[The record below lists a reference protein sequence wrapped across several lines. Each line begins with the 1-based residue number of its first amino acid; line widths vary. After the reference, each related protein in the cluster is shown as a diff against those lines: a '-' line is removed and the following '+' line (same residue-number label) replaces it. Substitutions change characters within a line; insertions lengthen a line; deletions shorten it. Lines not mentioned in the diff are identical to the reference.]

1 MRETCDP
8 RVSIVMIT
16 YNRRDE
22 TLRTLARLTEL
33 PERPRIV
40 VVDNASTDG
49 TAEAVR
55 SRFAGT
61 TVVVVQVGT
70 NLGAAGRNLGVGQV
84 DTPYIAFCDDDTWW
98 DPGMLRRAAD
108 LFDAQPKVAVIM
120 GRTLVGPAETEDPI
134 CQELQRSPLPREEGM
149 PGPPLLGFMAG
160 VSVFRRSAFLEVGG
174 FAPLVF
180 LGGVEEWV
188 AVELAACGYWICYVP
203 ELIVHHYPSTAR
215 DSHSRRWQGI
225 RNSLWFLWLR
235 RPWAIALKR
244 TWWMAR
250 TVHRDQYALRGF
262 VAALAGLPRL
272 LPRRRVVPPAVERSL
287 RLLDLSPMAPKAH
300 RSLSRPGAR

>member
-1 MRETCDP
+1 MTESCDP
-8 RVSIVMIT
+8 RVSVVMIT

-22 TLRTLARLTEL
+22 TLRTLARLAEL
-33 PERPRIV
+33 PEQPRIV

-49 TAEAVR
+49 TVEAIR
-55 SRFAGT
+55 SRFGGAD
-61 TVVVVQVGT
+61 VELVEAGT
-70 NLGAAGRNLGVGQV
+70 NLGAAGRNLGVGRV
-84 DTPYIAFCDDDTWW
+84 ETPYIAFCDDDTWW

-108 LFDAQPKVAVIM
+108 LLDAQPKLAVIM
-120 GRTLVGPAETEDPI
+120 GRTLVGPEQTEDPI

-174 FAPLVF
+174 FDPLVF
-180 LGGVEEWV
+180 ISGEEEWV
-188 AVELAACGYWICYVP
+188 AVELAARGYWMCYVP
-203 ELIVHHYPSTAR
+203 ELIVHHYPSTTR
-215 DSHSRRWQGI
+215 DSHARRWQGI

-235 RPWAIALKR
+235 RPWTTALKR

-250 TVHRDQYALRGF
+250 TVPRDRCSLRGF

-272 LPRRRVVPPAVERSL
+272 LPRRRVVPPAVEQNL
-287 RLLDLSPMAPKAH
+287 RLLDLPQIASKA
-300 RSLSRPGAR
+300 RRYVS